1 MLIVRLNR
9 DDEYIEKL
17 QDRVIKFLD
26 EVNSAVT
33 GLKEKMK

>member
-1 MLIVRLNR
+1 MLIVRVDR

-17 QDRVIKFLD
+17 QDRVVKFLD
-26 EVNSAVT
+26 EVNSAVN